1 MWKLLKQSDAVYNVM
16 VSPADGPNVERFS
29 VSHNRIRLAVLAAL
43 VVMAGFFVW
52 ALAATLM
59 PDRSGDYDRLVAE
72 NLALKNDLAAIQTK
86 VALLDHS
93 LERLERFDRKLRVM
107 TNFVDH
113 RRKIGI
119 GPVSEE
125 EMVLSALP
133 DGGASG
139 NEALA
144 ILLKEKLGALESADL
159 GREIDRLLKTSQD
172 RERELAELSNFLED
186 QKYRLAHIPSI
197 WPAKGWITS
206 GFGYRTSPFTGVKRL
221 HEGLDISNRIGT
233 PVYAPADGTVIFAGD
248 RGGYGKTLVINH
260 GFGLTTRYGHLSAF
274 AVKVG
279 TKVKRGDRIGSL
291 GNTGRSTGP
300 HLHYEVRLNNIPQ
313 NPRRYILE

>member
-1 MWKLLKQSDAVYNVM
+1 MWKLLKQSEATYTIM
-16 VSPADGPNVERFS
+16 VNPAHSRTMKRFDI
-29 VSHNRIRLAVLAAL
+29 SHARIRLAVLGAL
-43 VVMAGFFVW
+43 LVMAVLLVW
-52 ALAATLM
+52 ALTMTLM
-59 PDRSGDYDRLVAE
+59 PNRSDDQDRLVAE
-72 NLALKNDLAAIQTK
+72 NLALKNELAAVQTK

-107 TNFVDH
+107 TNFVDT
-113 RRKIGI
+113 RRKMGI

-133 DGGASG
+133 DGGTGG

-159 GREIDRLLKTSQD
+159 NKEIDRLLKNSQD
-172 RERELAELSNFLED
+172 RERDLAELSNFLED

-233 PVYAPADGTVIFAGD
+233 PVYAPADGTVIYASD

-260 GFGLTTRYGHLSAF
+260 GFGLTTRYGHMAEF
-274 AVKVG
+274 VVKVG